1 MAKRSRLL
9 IERIKEQPIV
19 HQRAAENALPRSTNK
34 YTKMS
39 AAHFCN
45 ALFCAQF
52 FWRFIFA
59 TVYFAR
65 SFFDYLL
72 LQQFIL
78 RQFFLIAKINSQ
90 KKSAQKIFAY
100 LFLH

>member
-9 IERIKEQPIV
+9 IERIKEQPIA
-19 HQRAAENALPRSTNK
+19 HQRAAESALPRSTNK

-59 TVYFAR
+59 TVCYAR
-65 SFFDYLL
+65 SFFDYLVLQRYILRSFFL
-72 LQQFIL
+72 LQ
-78 RQFFLIAKINSQ
+78 K
-90 KKSAQKIFAY
+90 
-100 LFLH
+100 